1 MEKQNHLSPFLKGL
15 RDGLPIGAGYF
26 AVAFGLGI
34 AAQKTGMSPL
44 QGFVMSFFNHAS
56 AGEYAG
62 VAAIR
67 NGAAYLE
74 TALLILIANAR
85 YLLMST
91 ALSQKLSPDLSLFHR
106 LLIGFDITDELF
118 GISIAYPGFLD
129 PLYMYGA
136 FLTTTPLWAT
146 GTAIGI
152 TAGNILPD
160 IVVRS
165 LSAAIYGM
173 FIAVIIPPCRTSRN
187 ITIVVLV
194 SFAASWLMSV
204 IPAAAAISE
213 GFRII
218 ILTLIISSLAAIFMP
233 LQDDP
238 DEIREGAE

>member
-1 MEKQNHLSPFLKGL
+1 MSKKQLTPFLKGL

-34 AAQKTGMSPL
+34 AAQKTGMTPL
-44 QGFVMSFFNHAS
+44 QGWLMSFFNHAS

-62 VAAIR
+62 VSAIR
-67 NGAAYLE
+67 TGATYIE

-91 ALSQKLSPDLSLFHR
+91 ALSQKLSPDLGFFHR

-129 PLYMYGA
+129 PFYMYGA

-146 GTAIGI
+146 GTFIGI

-173 FIAVIIPPCRTSRN
+173 FIAVIIPPCRTNRN
-187 ITIVVLV
+187 ITIVVLL
-194 SFAASWLMSV
+194 SFALSWLSSV
-204 IPAAAAISE
+204 IPVFASVSE
-213 GFRII
+213 GFRVI
-218 ILTLIISSLAAIFMP
+218 ILTLVISSLAALFMP
-233 LQDDP
+233 LPEEDVRP
-238 DEIREGAE
+238 

>member
-1 MEKQNHLSPFLKGL
+1 MKKDQRFTPFLKGL

-34 AAQKTGMSPL
+34 AAQKAGLTPL
-44 QGFVMSFFNHAS
+44 QGFIMSFFNHAS

-67 NGAAYLE
+67 SGATYLE

-91 ALSQKLSPDLSLFHR
+91 SLSQKLSPNLGFFHR

-118 GISIAYPGFLD
+118 GICIAYPGFLD
-129 PLYMYGA
+129 PFYMYGA
-136 FLTTTPLWAT
+136 FLTTTPLWAA

-160 IVVRS
+160 ILVRS

-173 FIAVIIPPCRTSRN
+173 FIAVIFPPCRTNRN

-194 SFAASWLMSV
+194 SFALSWLMSE
-204 IPAAAAISE
+204 IPAFAAISE

-218 ILTLIISSLAAIFMP
+218 ILTLVISSLAALFMP
-233 LQDDP
+233 LP
-238 DEIREGAE
+238 EEDEAGKKAA